1 MRRIDTLDDIAK
13 GLAALTALDPRL
25 ARVVDVAGD
34 VPLRRHPAGFESLAG
49 IIVSQQISKASADAI
64 FARLRAALDPFTHE
78 RLLESGESCLLA
90 AGLSRPKQKTFLAVA
105 QACADGL
112 DLAGLCGL
120 PAEDAIGRMTV
131 MPGIGPWTAEVYLL
145 FCAGHPDIFPAGD
158 IALQN
163 AVRHALGLS
172 ERPSAKLLTSI
183 AEAWSPHRSV
193 AARLFWAYYANMKG
207 REGAPLASLA
217 LKL

>member
-1 MRRIDTLDDIAK
+1 MRRIDTLDDIRH
-13 GLAALTALDPRL
+13 GLADLIRMEPQL
-25 ARVVDVAGD
+25 ANVAAVAGD

-64 FARLRAALDPFTHE
+64 FVRLKAALDPFTPDN
-78 RLLESGESCLLA
+78 LLA
-90 AGLSRPKQKTFLAVA
+90 IGEAGLVGAGLSRPKQKTFFAVA
-105 QACADGL
+105 QACRDGL
-112 DLAGLCGL
+112 DLARLCEL
-120 PAEDAIGRMTV
+120 PAAEAIAAMMA

-163 AVRHALGLS
+163 AVRHAFGL
-172 ERPSAKLLTSI
+172 EARPKPKPLSAI
-183 AEAWSPHRSV
+183 AGRWSPHRSV

-207 REGAPLASLA
+207 SGGAPL
-217 LKL
+217 

>member
-1 MRRIDTLDDIAK
+1 MRRIDTLTDIRN
-13 GLAALTALDPRL
+13 GLDALIRLEPRL
-25 ARVVDVAGD
+25 AHVGKIAGE

-64 FARLRAALDPFTHE
+64 FGRLKQALNPFSPLE
-78 RLLESGESCLLA
+78 VLRLGEASLVS
-90 AGLSRPKQKTFLAVA
+90 AGLSRPKQRTFFAVA
-105 QACADGL
+105 EACEAGL
-112 DLAGLCGL
+112 DLEALCEL
-120 PAEDAIGRMTV
+120 PAREAIAAMTA

-163 AVRHALGLS
+163 AVRHAFRLEARPTPKPLS
-172 ERPSAKLLTSI
+172 AI
-183 AEAWSPHRSV
+183 AERWSPHRSV

-207 REGAPLASLA
+207 RDGAPL
-217 LKL
+217 

>member
-1 MRRIDTLDDIAK
+1 MRRIDNLNNIK
-13 GLAALTALDPRL
+13 FALDALVALEPRL
-25 ARVVDVAGD
+25 ALVAGIAGE

-64 FARLRAALDPFTHE
+64 FGRLKAAIDPFTPE
-78 RLLESGESCLLA
+78 RLLDIGEGGLA
-90 AGLSRPKQKTFLAVA
+90 GAGLSRPKQKTFFAVA
-105 QACADGL
+105 EACRSGL
-112 DLAGLCGL
+112 DLEGLCEI
-120 PAEDAIGRMTV
+120 PAAEAIAAMTA

-163 AVRHALGLS
+163 AVRHAFNLEARPAPKPLS
-172 ERPSAKLLTSI
+172 VI
-183 AEAWSPHRSV
+183 AGRWSPHRSV

-207 REGAPLASLA
+207 RDGAPL
-217 LKL
+217 